1 MIKYFPDKN
10 NASAFFKFIQIYG
23 LIFFHETQNLFMFV
37 AVVPQSQFS
46 GMSS

>member
-10 NASAFFKFIQIYG
+10 NASAFFKFIKIYG

-37 AVVPQSQFS
+37 AVVLRSQFS

>member
-1 MIKYFPDKN
+1 MIKYIADKN
-10 NASAFFKFIQIYG
+10 YASAFFKFIQICG

-37 AVVPQSQFS
+37 AIVPRSQFS

>member
-1 MIKYFPDKN
+1 MIKYFSDKN
-10 NASAFFKFIQIYG
+10 NASAFFKFIQICG

-37 AVVPQSQFS
+37 AVVSRNQFS